1 MIVIV
6 CGPPAAGKTT
16 LTNRVHKR
24 LATAGADFKV
34 VRSDEFSRRTYEQMY
49 EQVAE
54 SGTDWLLDG
63 TFYEQEWRERFRELG
78 DVRVVYVDASLET
91 CLERNREREQSIDE
105 QGVYVIYSEFEE
117 PDADLTIDT
126 DDYGIEA
133 VVEEITRR
141 IERWRSSQ
149 SA

>member
-16 LTNRVHKR
+16 LTNRVYER
-24 LATAGADFKV
+24 LATAGVDFKV

-49 EQVAE
+49 ERVAE

-63 TFYEQEWRERFRELG
+63 TFYEQRWRECFRELG
-78 DVRVVYVDASLET
+78 DVRIVYVDASLET
-91 CLERNREREQSIDE
+91 ILERNRKREQPIDE

-117 PDADLTIDT
+117 PDADLTVDT

-141 IERWRSSQ
+141 VERWRSSQ
-149 SA
+149 SS